1 MYDSSSSNVD
11 GYNSFACVLNEVRDV
26 YVDDL
31 VRYTTRIPAESLQNL
46 RPSPRGVYIR
56 GMLEPIINF
65 DDPTKR
71 FYTESQFRE
80 KHTLNTINSFE
91 EFVASKELIV
101 DERGKVICTI
111 PCMLRSYFLPTCD
124 FNYSAINIA
133 ISEVWHMLHNV
144 VRNNNICSTIPTNH
158 LNPQYWLNDTTV
170 PTCPF
175 DVSALTDRV
184 YDFVGRDF
192 MNAYTVRIKNTTL
205 YVEKGNDFRVVDYYR
220 RIFED
225 IESQRFEQFGY

>member
-11 GYNSFACVLNEVRDV
+11 GYTSFAEVLNEVRDV

-31 VRYTTRIPAESLQNL
+31 VRYTTRLPVTSLQNL
-46 RPSPRGVYIR
+46 RPAPRGVYIK

-65 DDPTKR
+65 DDPSKR
-71 FYTESQFRE
+71 YFTESQFRKKKMSE
-80 KHTLNTINSFE
+80 SINSFDA
-91 EFVASKELIV
+91 FVSSKEIIV

-111 PCMLRSYFLPTCD
+111 PCMLHSYFTPNCD

-144 VRNNNICSTIPTNH
+144 VRNTNICSTIPTVN
-158 LNPQYWLNDTTV
+158 LDPLFWLNNGAES
-170 PTCPF
+170 CPLDF
-175 DVSALTDRV
+175 SALTDRV

-192 MNAYTVRIKNTTL
+192 MHAYSVRIKNTTL
-205 YVEKGNDFRVVDYYR
+205 YVEKGNDFRVTEYYR
-220 RIFED
+220 RIFEE